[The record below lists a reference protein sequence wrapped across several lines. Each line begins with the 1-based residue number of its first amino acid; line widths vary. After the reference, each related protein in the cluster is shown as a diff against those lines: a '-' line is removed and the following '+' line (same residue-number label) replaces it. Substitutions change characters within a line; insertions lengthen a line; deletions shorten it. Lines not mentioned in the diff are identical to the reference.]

1 MTSYLYR
8 ITCLTNLYVG
18 SGDINFNIVDNE
30 VEKDPTTGYPMI
42 HASGLK
48 GAIRSHCENNGEGA
62 AVKAA
67 VNELFGKPATKEDAD
82 TAGRLKFLDAYMLMR
97 PMRLAESTTLASI
110 PVTTL
115 TALRQYVAWRAAF
128 DPSFNAVPVPTL
140 DFGNNAFLI
149 TPSQKGARVEGDST
163 GVLTEEETS
172 AIRSIL
178 GVEDFAIGKDLTT
191 DYPLPVVARNQ
202 LENGVSKN
210 LWYEEIVPHG
220 TVFYFAVL
228 DPQNNNPLTFDRWV
242 QIGGNASVGCGYCQI
257 KAI

>member
-18 SGDINFNIVDNE
+18 SGDINFNVVDNE

-67 VNELFGKPATKEDAD
+67 VTELFGKPATKEDAD

-97 PMRLAESTTLASI
+97 PMRLAGSDALASI

-115 TALRQYVAWRAAF
+115 TALRQYVDWRAAF
-128 DPSFNAVPVPTL
+128 DPSYKAPAIPDL
-140 DFGNNAFLI
+140 DFGANAFLI
-149 TPSQKGARVEGDST
+149 SPSQKNARVEGDST
-163 GVLTEEETS
+163 GVLNDNDAKIIEE
-172 AIRSIL
+172 IL
-178 GVEDFAIGKDLTT
+178 GVKKFAVGKDLTT

-202 LENGVSKN
+202 LGENKN

-228 DPQNNNPLTFDRWV
+228 DPQDNNPLTFDRWV